1 MKDLTGM
8 KFNRLAVES
17 FAYRDGKNYYWNCVC
32 ECGSKRRL
40 QGGLLTSGK
49 VVSCGCYNREVIT
62 KHGLDGNKLYH
73 VLNSMKHRC
82 DSPKSKSY
90 HRYGGR
96 GITVCDTW
104 RNDPYSFIGWAMTH
118 GYEDGL
124 SIDRI
129 DNDGNYCP
137 ENCRWVDKRTQARNT
152 SHNTWLTYKG
162 ETKTISEWADEYG
175 INRSTLCIRI
185 HKMGWPIDKAL
196 ETPLRTWPSKEN
208 SA

>member
-1 MKDLTGM
+1 MLNFIDFEVFRENWL
-8 KFNRLAVES
+8 
-17 FAYRDGKNYYWNCVC
+17 CVIANTDT
-32 ECGSKRRL
+32 
-40 QGGLLTSGK
+40 QDF
-49 VVSCGCYNREVIT
+49 T

-129 DNDGNYCP
+129 DNDGNNLKP
-137 ENCRWVDKRTQARNT
+137 
-152 SHNTWLTYKG
+152 
-162 ETKTISEWADEYG
+162 
-175 INRSTLCIRI
+175 
-185 HKMGWPIDKAL
+185 PAL
-196 ETPLRTWPSKEN
+196 S
-208 SA
+208 